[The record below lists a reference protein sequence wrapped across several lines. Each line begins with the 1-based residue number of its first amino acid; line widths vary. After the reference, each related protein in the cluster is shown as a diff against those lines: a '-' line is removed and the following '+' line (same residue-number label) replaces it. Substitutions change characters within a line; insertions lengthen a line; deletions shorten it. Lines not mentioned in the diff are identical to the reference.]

1 MATESVSPYRRRL
14 TIDHTRVLN
23 TDQRD
28 FPLLVRLC
36 DPTLR
41 STVAGGHVAHLHGAD
56 FFFTQADGRTRLPHE
71 LVAYDPEQGQL
82 EAWVEV
88 PALSCRQDEVL
99 YLYYGDP
106 VVAGRHRPRAFGRTR
121 MVWCNTGSGW
131 WLARAPW
138 SWPRS

>member
-36 DPTLR
+36 DPTLC

-82 EAWVEV
+82 EAWVQV
-88 PALSCRQDEVL
+88 PVLSCRQDEVL
-99 YLYYGDP
+99 YLYYGGP
-106 VVAGRHRPRAFGRTR
+106 VVAGPAPAQG
-121 MVWCNTGSGW
+121 VWEDSYGLVQHGSGW
-131 WLARAPW
+131 WPARARW